1 MLMRKVT
8 VKNRGRSSSLFIL
21 RHLRLVSTNR
31 PAARL
36 DDAFDDGS
44 KGANFQQFF
53 PPRGKKVIL
62 FLEDNGTTRFRFF
75 SDKSPPVPILFEKP
89 GTDGSKAIYKRITRG
104 GRVGLSRTEAT
115 RFSGE

>member
-44 KGANFQQFF
+44 KGANLTIFPSSGGKRLSFF
-53 PPRGKKVIL
+53 
-62 FLEDNGTTRFRFF
+62 
-75 SDKSPPVPILFEKP
+75 
-89 GTDGSKAIYKRITRG
+89 
-104 GRVGLSRTEAT
+104 
-115 RFSGE
+115 